1 MATKAPFPWFG
12 GKSKAAELI
21 WSRLESDCRNYVE
34 PFLGSAAVF
43 LGRPTDF
50 SGWVTLNDLD
60 GHIVNFWRSVKFSPD
75 KTALAAANPVFE
87 ADLHAR
93 HLKLVGNESR
103 LAARLMA
110 DPQYHEPELAGW
122 WAWGACVWIGG
133 EWCSGK
139 GPWHAEPDKEGIDSF
154 TKGTGGTGVNRQLP
168 HLGDGGTG
176 VTEQKLEWVRQWF
189 VELQDNFREARIA
202 CGSWDRIMS
211 PLTITR
217 NGVCGVVLDPPYSQT
232 DSVYSKDSSTVS
244 GDVRK
249 WCIENGDNTKLR
261 IALCGHAGE
270 HEQLESMGWKV
281 ETWAKG
287 GGYQGADDRERIWFS
302 PHCKHLIPKINDLI

>member
-21 WSRLESDCRNYVE
+21 WSRLGSDCRNYVE

-122 WAWGACVWIGG
+122 WAWGACVWIGS

-139 GPWHAEPDKEGIDSF
+139 GPWHAEPDKKGIDSF
-154 TKGTGGTGVNRQLP
+154 TKGNGGKGVNRKLP
-168 HLGDGGTG
+168 HLDGGKG

-211 PLTITR
+211 PLTMTR